1 MHAELVCTTIA
12 PSYSAIP
19 LLPLCRSSSPSSAS
33 PRPSVRESFRC
44 SHVLK
49 IHLLQAVLQRRFRWV
64 RAVVKGDLTL
74 DSKLISKD
82 FIIPQLLDNHFNEII
97 HRISLKISKGR
108 FRINRPVLDIRNDI
122 IYLGIR
128 REEGARGKG
137 SRAVEFPPDLL
148 LELGKV
154 KPRDYAVGVKPVYW
168 VGRIT
173 LSREGRI
180 CLDSDRLRQRVMAAI
195 EEAE

>member
-1 MHAELVCTTIA
+1 LA
-12 PSYSAIP
+12 
-19 LLPLCRSSSPSSAS
+19 
-33 PRPSVRESFRC
+33 
-44 SHVLK
+44 
-49 IHLLQAVLQRRFRWV
+49 
-64 RAVVKGDLTL
+64 L
-74 DSKLISKD
+74 DSKLTSKD
-82 FIIPQLLDNHFNEII
+82 FIISQRLDNQFNKII
-97 HRISLKISKGR
+97 HRVSLKISKGR

-137 SRAVEFPPDLL
+137 SRAVEFPPNLL

-154 KPRDYAVGVKPVYW
+154 KPRDYALGVKSVHW
-168 VGRIT
+168 VGRIA

-180 CLDSDRLRQRVMAAI
+180 RLDSDRLRQRVMAAI